1 MDATRWILETKAIL
15 IIIDTQEWKH
25 WKCIVYY
32 IFLKWCKRK
41 CKKREKLKHM
51 KQFLC
56 LFVSLIHTHTQ
67 WHTHAHTHTHTHSDT
82 HCHTHAHTH
91 THTHTQTHTSKRQ
104 LFHKAKFN
112 GSLFRPDPGS
122 KDHFEIF
129 GNELQVTLDDQLI
142 SGHLVQS
149 GWWLADTEP
158 GDGLVA
164 SWDTL
169 AVFKHL
175 HIADVGCLVA
185 CVEGG

>member
-1 MDATRWILETKAIL
+1 MHYGCNTLNFGDKSNTHNYWHTRMETLKMHNL
-15 IIIDTQEWKH
+15 L
-25 WKCIVYY
+25 Y
-32 IFLKWCKRK
+32 IFKMMQKKMQKKRK
-41 CKKREKLKHM
+41 AQAHET
-51 KQFLC
+51 
-56 LFVSLIHTHTQ
+56 VSLSVCLT
-67 WHTHAHTHTHTHSDT
+67 HTHTHTVIHTVT
-82 HCHTHAHTH
+82 HMHIH

>member
-15 IIIDTQEWKH
+15 IITDTQEWKH
-25 WKCIVYY
+25 WKCIIYY
-32 IFLKWCKRK
+32 IYLKWCKRK

-56 LFVSLIHTHTQ
+56 LFVSLIHTHTHTQ
-67 WHTHAHTHTHTHSDT
+67 WYTLSHTCTY
-82 HCHTHAHTH
+82 
-91 THTHTQTHTSKRQ
+91 THTQTHTSKRQ

-175 HIADVGCLVA
+175 HIADIGCLVA